1 MTTAASSFLESTS
14 SATAPAKTTRE
25 CIIHPHPS
33 ALLVMW
39 YLGELGSISA
49 IFATYTYL
57 SSESSCL
64 PFLRAFSSRPQLA
77 RCSAHLL
84 ASLRVSITIPT
95 RTRQHDVQRPILA
108 GSGRP
113 SRRAGDRPAAVCA
126 GPPPGEGDGGVPS
139 KNHNNNN
146 NEGDDEGR
154 RRRGWNGRRSRWVQQ
169 QRRWHRRDTRLA
181 LPPDHP
187 DGGTDVRPSR
197 CAPADRGR
205 SVDGRSGPPSTRGR
219 LSTGG
224 GTIWR

>member
-64 PFLRAFSSRPQLA
+64 PFLLAFSSRPQLA
-77 RCSAHLL
+77 HCSAHLL

-95 RTRQHDVQRPILA
+95 RTRQHDDQRPILA
-108 GSGRP
+108 GSSRP

-146 NEGDDEGR
+146 NEDDDEGR
-154 RRRGWNGRRSRWVQQ
+154 RRRGRNGRRSRWVQQ
-169 QRRWHRRDTRLA
+169 QLRWY
-181 LPPDHP
+181 
-187 DGGTDVRPSR
+187 
-197 CAPADRGR
+197 
-205 SVDGRSGPPSTRGR
+205 
-219 LSTGG
+219 
-224 GTIWR
+224 

>member
-49 IFATYTYL
+49 IFATYL
-57 SSESSCL
+57 PIFRSIVIFAIFACFFVSSSTRSH
-64 PFLRAFSSRPQLA
+64 
-77 RCSAHLL
+77 RCSAHFL

-95 RTRQHDVQRPILA
+95 RTRQHDDQRPILA
-108 GSGRP
+108 GSSRP

-146 NEGDDEGR
+146 NEDDDEGR
-154 RRRGWNGRRSRWVQQ
+154 RRRGRNGRRSRWVQQ
-169 QRRWHRRDTRLA
+169 QLRWY
-181 LPPDHP
+181 
-187 DGGTDVRPSR
+187 
-197 CAPADRGR
+197 
-205 SVDGRSGPPSTRGR
+205 
-219 LSTGG
+219 
-224 GTIWR
+224 